1 MEHWPAYESKMKAE
15 GLSDAAINA
24 FKYNFEKLTSGESLF
39 IPESSI
45 TAVDSLPTYESLT
58 KEDPSLLGSTV
69 MLKLNGGLGTGMG
82 LEKAKSL
89 LPLKDGA
96 TFLDFIAQQVEL
108 TREKFKVDLAFM
120 LMNSFSTSADTLA
133 YLAKYP
139 KLALDAT
146 GLPLEFQ
153 QNKAPKVT
161 KEGLAPAS
169 WPAAPSN
176 EWCPPGHGDL
186 YPALVGS
193 GMLDQLVAKGYKYMF
208 VSNSDNLGATMDL
221 KLLTWF
227 AETGADFAMEAAAR
241 TDADKKGGHLAN
253 KAGGGLLLRESAQCP
268 DADEG
273 AFQDVTKHKFF
284 NTNNLWVNLAALKAT
299 FEASGGV
306 LKLPVIKNGKTVDP
320 RDKASTKVLQLET
333 AMGSAIECFAKASAI
348 LIPRTR
354 FAPVKTTND
363 LLALSSDAYEVT
375 ADKRMVLKAERNGTP
390 PDIKLDGMYKFVD
403 QLATLVPPGC
413 TPSLIKCD
421 KLTVKGAV
429 VLEAGVVFEG
439 KVEIVGAA
447 EGPPKVLKAGTYKD
461 KAYEL

>member
-1 MEHWPAYESKMKAE
+1 
-15 GLSDAAINA
+15 
-24 FKYNFEKLTSGESLF
+24 
-39 IPESSI
+39 
-45 TAVDSLPTYESLT
+45 
-58 KEDPSLLGSTV
+58 

-193 GMLDQLVAKGYKYMF
+193 GMLDKLVEKGYKYMF

-227 AETGADFAMEAAAR
+227 AESGADFAMEAAAR